1 MIDIR
6 EKLSNLTKDDVLGVV
21 GLETRKSHSMMEY
34 VWPAVGIL
42 AAGVVIGAGLGLL
55 FAPKPG
61 RELRADIG
69 TKATALKD
77 GVARQAAALRAKADG
92 AAHALAD
99 RDLAFFES
107 DPAAADRVGGRV
119 T

>member
-6 EKLSNLTKDDVLGVV
+6 EKLGKLTRDDVLGVV
-21 GLETRKSHSMMEY
+21 GLETRKGMMDY

-55 FAPKPG
+55 FAPKSG

-69 TKATALKD
+69 TQAGALKEK
-77 GVARQAAALRAKADG
+77 VARQASALRAKADG
-92 AAHALAD
+92 MRDAVED

-107 DPAAADRVGGRV
+107 DPAAAERVGGRA